1 MTMETQIYW
10 AVMSGDELTE
20 NYLVWS
26 KTLRK
31 YIGSNELIDNKVT
44 VFLELPRS
52 LVQDDMYY
60 WTKPCPRCTK
70 PLTDLN
76 VAIGCKGCGYI
87 LASG

>member
-1 MTMETQIYW
+1 METQIYW
-10 AVMSGDELTE
+10 AVMSGDELTQ

-31 YIGSNELIDNKVT
+31 YTESNELIDNKVT

-52 LVQDDMYY
+52 LIQDDMYY
-60 WTKPCPRCTK
+60 WTKPCPECTK
-70 PLTDLN
+70 PLTCSK
-76 VAIGCKGCGYI
+76 VAVECRNCGYI